1 MDLDYDDLLQGSDD
15 EFDLLSERDEKELL
29 EPEQELGLELGPE
42 EETEESIKDFERYG
56 VNVDNSL
63 MQYLQNIENK
73 LQEGKLDDYT
83 FMLEH
88 LLVKYKQALIHRR
101 FNVDNKIDAEKIE
114 RIRELKSELE
124 QEFID
129 EKIDEFEFNR
139 KYYNLLDLELNIL
152 LKYEDFSVKS
162 KKISQQVSKSF
173 DKGIDSLIKSE
184 HQYLKNV
191 AKERNIDWP
200 ERPKVKKGES
210 KTLKFKKFLTYYIE
224 LEKAYNLAKKYI
236 PGYKL
241 RTIEEATKADPDVKW
256 TLEYP
261 NNLKLNEL
269 YEEYLS
275 EKKQRLNYSDPIDNL
290 KLKKILSV
298 LKNKSREELLNCID
312 EADVIHKLSYI
323 ERLKLNTIPVMKFR
337 EYPESYEKLQEILG
351 EEAKYYK
358 ISANDLTKDF
368 NKKFYNIT
376 PNVDLTNLPSN
387 LPSTFK
393 PVFFVKINN
402 KFHKTDV
409 PNFLNQEQ
417 ELIESENNITPSSKG
432 YSFLM
437 KTTEIPLNK
446 KKQTYKEYVEKGS
459 VVSISL
465 KPEYFKSDKVKSG
478 IIDEKYY
485 NIIKPLPDNLY
496 ESLKEKKLS
505 SNKTQLVE
513 VYELHIP
520 VPELSKDNKTVK
532 LTRRYENFD
541 DYLRD
546 LIKILEVN
554 MIELENQKSLRSA
567 DVLFVKIQKIKK
579 YLETGK
585 DSEYEISNQYS
596 LNALIRENEVIK
608 KQRESGINKLRE
620 YIFQFYPN
628 NEEIIEVLENDIYSF
643 NNKYYQENVD
653 KIIFI
658 FNYFSD
664 SLDNYINKQI
674 SFIELIGL
682 EIPLIKPEDDLPEYF
697 INPNKTLKYLYSWM
711 PQNDMYEKYKKELES
726 VKYDII
732 KFKKENDILSQ
743 LEIKEIYSQYLEI
756 KQWEKS
762 KLKLSTLEIPKGKN
776 PIRVML
782 EFLKTERNKLVSRRV
797 YRVATINERI
807 DTRGLFYRIFIGCKL
822 ENFTNND
829 VKILANDVESIIFSY
844 SNKPDIYYDYV
855 DLVKNTYEKLCSL
868 ITEPKVIV
876 PVTTEF
882 IIKEGNLNFINI
894 KRLNDIITTL
904 ESKDFDAIIKLI
916 RTMRESELN
925 AYQNSLIEEQNKEPT
940 NFRQKLIEIINK
952 VIDEN
957 KQKRKKLMN
966 SIAANTYIPPVVTNI
981 VPKIQNG
988 PDRFYVPDYYIIGE
1002 NEYIYGGNFPN
1013 FVNNETGNRNYTDD
1027 DIYSL
1032 AVLFKIDY
1040 IDYDEYYKETG
1051 NDRLSYIKKLYNLCM
1066 EKMYKY
1072 SDNDKQIVPKDV
1084 VLNYN
1089 PTLVTKKKYISFV
1102 NYIYKT
1108 RIGVKNPGEVYIVY
1122 KDRFEVSYAVPFKTN
1137 EFGLPIYSSR
1147 FLNPDIKNFYY
1158 IEGPAEFEDTTEQ
1171 NFIHSTMYILV
1182 EYTDKYGKTKL
1193 FREGVNTG
1201 LVKRTPKEKFDAC
1214 NRFTNEFDC
1223 NDINSY
1229 GIEKMKCRFIKNKCV
1244 SVKEEIKKQDF
1255 LFDISKVTFTRKLS
1269 KSDYKGTQKEVT
1281 DYNKTKLWN
1290 DAIKKA
1296 NEYISQLIY
1305 IKKLNESQIQQV
1317 ATEQKTKLLGYYNFL
1332 QQLDIKK
1339 PKLDTII
1346 EDTNYSNL
1354 KQLTD
1359 FIIPEIEETEKVQKQ
1374 VPQKLE
1380 VPEVLDKEQKVV
1392 LKEISNYTGIMLPF
1406 MTVKHKALSFKQLIV
1421 GNKYL
1426 LPDNSISVLLEK
1438 TPNSISFDNGQNIRP
1453 SQETIREHKTSE
1465 LVQEKYFKITK
1476 ENLSLLKNPPSS
1488 FSYTL
1493 YEKEYSLEKNNILI
1507 KTKKIETKEVPL
1519 DILYLV
1525 HLESIGNDESLPK
1538 DEITTNDIYNTLGKV
1553 LYCLYQKDEFNF
1565 LESLDIFPATLEAK
1579 VYALKHTVDLIQ
1591 LSKKISGDIE
1601 LSDVINANNKVLPTV
1616 KTISQD
1622 IISQLEYGILNNDFK
1637 LLERYIKIANKQ
1649 KPNESETVNAQILKL
1664 VEDASKL
1671 ILEKE
1676 KIKEKIKEEKLTKK
1690 QEKELQKQKEEP
1702 LELSEPS
1709 VKISYVVTKRK
1720 KKKQDDD

>member
-1 MDLDYDDLLQGSDD
+1 M
-15 EFDLLSERDEKELL
+15 
-29 EPEQELGLELGPE
+29 
-42 EETEESIKDFERYG
+42 
-56 VNVDNSL
+56 
-63 MQYLQNIENK
+63 
-73 LQEGKLDDYT
+73 
-83 FMLEH
+83 
-88 LLVKYKQALIHRR
+88 
-101 FNVDNKIDAEKIE
+101 
-114 RIRELKSELE
+114 
-124 QEFID
+124 
-129 EKIDEFEFNR
+129 
-139 KYYNLLDLELNIL
+139 
-152 LKYEDFSVKS
+152 
-162 KKISQQVSKSF
+162 
-173 DKGIDSLIKSE
+173 
-184 HQYLKNV
+184 
-191 AKERNIDWP
+191 
-200 ERPKVKKGES
+200 
-210 KTLKFKKFLTYYIE
+210 
-224 LEKAYNLAKKYI
+224 
-236 PGYKL
+236 
-241 RTIEEATKADPDVKW
+241 
-256 TLEYP
+256 
-261 NNLKLNEL
+261 
-269 YEEYLS
+269 
-275 EKKQRLNYSDPIDNL
+275 
-290 KLKKILSV
+290 
-298 LKNKSREELLNCID
+298 
-312 EADVIHKLSYI
+312 
-323 ERLKLNTIPVMKFR
+323 
-337 EYPESYEKLQEILG
+337 
-351 EEAKYYK
+351 
-358 ISANDLTKDF
+358 
-368 NKKFYNIT
+368 
-376 PNVDLTNLPSN
+376 
-387 LPSTFK
+387 
-393 PVFFVKINN
+393 
-402 KFHKTDV
+402 
-409 PNFLNQEQ
+409 
-417 ELIESENNITPSSKG
+417 
-432 YSFLM
+432 
-437 KTTEIPLNK
+437 
-446 KKQTYKEYVEKGS
+446 
-459 VVSISL
+459 
-465 KPEYFKSDKVKSG
+465 
-478 IIDEKYY
+478 
-485 NIIKPLPDNLY
+485 
-496 ESLKEKKLS
+496 
-505 SNKTQLVE
+505 
-513 VYELHIP
+513 
-520 VPELSKDNKTVK
+520 
-532 LTRRYENFD
+532 
-541 DYLRD
+541 
-546 LIKILEVN
+546 
-554 MIELENQKSLRSA
+554 
-567 DVLFVKIQKIKK
+567 
-579 YLETGK
+579 
-585 DSEYEISNQYS
+585 
-596 LNALIRENEVIK
+596 
-608 KQRESGINKLRE
+608 
-620 YIFQFYPN
+620 
-628 NEEIIEVLENDIYSF
+628 
-643 NNKYYQENVD
+643 D

-697 INPNKTLKYLYSWM
+697 TNPNKTLKYLYSWM
-711 PQNDMYEKYKKELES
+711 PQNDMYEKYKNELEN
-726 VKYDII
+726 VKYDLL
-732 KFKKENDILSQ
+732 KFKKQNDMLYQ
-743 LEIKEIYSQYLEI
+743 LEIQEIYSQYLEI

-762 KLKLSTLEIPKGKN
+762 KLKLSTLDIPKGKN

-782 EFLKTERNKLVSRRV
+782 EFLKRERNKLISRRI

-807 DTRGLFYRIFIGCKL
+807 NTRVTFYRIFIDCKL
-822 ENFTNND
+822 ENFTNIE
-829 VKILANDVESIIFSY
+829 VKTLANDVESIIFSY
-844 SNKPDIYYDYV
+844 SNKPDIYTDYV
-855 DLVKNTYEKLCSL
+855 DLVKNTYQKLCSL

-882 IIKEGNLNFINI
+882 IIKEGNLSFINI

-904 ESKDFDAIIKLI
+904 DSKDFDAIIKLI

-940 NFRQKLIEIINK
+940 NFKQKLIEIINK

-957 KQKRKKLMN
+957 KQKKKELMN

-988 PDRFYVPDYYIIGE
+988 PDRFYVPKYYIIGE

-1040 IDYDEYYKETG
+1040 VDYDEYHKETG
-1051 NDRLSYIKKLYNLCM
+1051 NDRLSYIQKLYYLCM

-1072 SDNDKQIVPKDV
+1072 SDNDKQVVPKDV

-1089 PTLVTKKKYISFV
+1089 PTLVTKKNYTSFV

-1108 RIGVKNPGEVYIVY
+1108 RMGVKDPGEVYIVY
-1122 KDRFEVSYAVPFKTN
+1122 KDRFEVSYGVPFKTN
-1137 EFGLPIYSSR
+1137 EFGLPIYSLK

-1158 IEGPAEFEDTTEQ
+1158 IEGPAEFEETTEE

-1193 FREGVNTG
+1193 FREGINSRI
-1201 LVKRTPKEKFDAC
+1201 VKTVPKEKFDAC

-1255 LFDISKVTFTRKLS
+1255 LFDISKVTFTRKIS
-1269 KSDYKGTQKEVT
+1269 KNDYKGTQKEVT

-1339 PKLDTII
+1339 PKLETII

-1359 FIIPEIEETEKVQKQ
+1359 FMIPQVIAEVEETQK
-1374 VPQKLE
+1374 VPQGPQGPQG
-1380 VPEVLDKEQKVV
+1380 PEGPKGPQGPEGLDEEQKVV
-1392 LKEISNYTGIMLPF
+1392 LKEIANYTGIMLPF
-1406 MTVKHKALSFKQLIV
+1406 MTVKHKALSFKQLMV

-1426 LPDNSISVLLEK
+1426 LPNNTVSVLLEK
-1438 TPNSISFDNGQNIRP
+1438 TPNLITFDNGQNFRP
-1453 SQETIREHKTSE
+1453 GQGTIRENKTSE

-1493 YEKEYSLEKNNILI
+1493 YEKEYSLEKNNISI

-1525 HLESIGNDESLPK
+1525 HLESISNDDSLPK

-1553 LYCLYQKDEFNF
+1553 LYCLYQKDEFDF
-1565 LESLDIFPATLEAK
+1565 LESLDVFPARQEAK
-1579 VYALKHTVDLIQ
+1579 VYALKYSVDLIQ

-1622 IISQLEYGILNNDFK
+1622 IISQLEYGILNKDFK
-1637 LLERYIKIANKQ
+1637 LLEKYIKIANKQ
-1649 KPNESETVNAQILKL
+1649 KVNESETINTQILKL

-1676 KIKEKIKEEKLTKK
+1676 KTIERIKEEKEEKLTKK

-1702 LELSEPS
+1702 SGPSGPS
-1709 VKISYVVTKRK
+1709 VQISYVVTKRK
-1720 KKKQDDD
+1720 KKKQEDD

>member
-1 MDLDYDDLLQGSDD
+1 MDIEYDDLLQASDD
-15 EFDLLSERDEKELL
+15 DYDLLSDAEEDELQ
-29 EPEQELGLELGPE
+29 EQEIEQE
-42 EETEESIKDFERYG
+42 IETEETEESIKEFEKYG
-56 VNVDNSL
+56 VNVNNSL
-63 MQYLQNIENK
+63 IQYLESLENK
-73 LQEGKLDDYT
+73 LKEGKLDDYT
-83 FMLEH
+83 FMLEN

-101 FNVDNKIDAEKIE
+101 FNVDNKIDSEKIE

-124 QEFID
+124 QEFIN

-152 LKYEDFSVKS
+152 LKYEDYSVKS
-162 KKISQQVSKSF
+162 KKISQQVPKSF

-210 KTLKFKKFLTYYIE
+210 KNLKLKKFLIYYIE
-224 LEKAYNLAKKYI
+224 LEKAYNLAKNFI

-241 RTIEEATKADPDVKW
+241 RTIEEAKTKGGDIKW

-269 YEEYLS
+269 YDEYLS
-275 EKKQRLNYSDPIDNL
+275 EKKQRLNYSDPIDDL
-290 KLKKILSV
+290 KIKKILSI
-298 LKNKSREELLNCID
+298 LKNKSREELLNCVD
-312 EADVIHKLSYI
+312 EADVVHKLSYI
-323 ERLKLNTIPVMKFR
+323 EKLKLNTIPVMKFR
-337 EYPESYEKLQEILG
+337 EYPESYQKLQEILD

-358 ISANDLTKDF
+358 ISTNDLMKDF
-368 NKKFYNIT
+368 TKKFYNIT
-376 PNVDLTNLPSN
+376 PNLELSN

-393 PVFFVKINN
+393 PVYFVKTKKKI
-402 KFHKTDV
+402 HKTDV
-409 PNFLNQEQ
+409 PNFFQQEQ
-417 ELIESENNITPSSKG
+417 ELIESEYKITPSTKG

-437 KTTEIPLNK
+437 KTNEVPLNNK

-465 KPEYFKSDKVKSG
+465 KPEYFKSDKVLSG

-485 NIIKPLPDNLY
+485 DIIKPLPDNLY

-505 SNKTQLVE
+505 PNKTQLVE

-520 VPELSKDNKTVK
+520 VPEISKGNKTVK
-532 LTRRYENFD
+532 LTRRYENFE

-554 MIELENQKSLRSA
+554 MVELENQKSLRSA
-567 DVLFVKIQKIKK
+567 DILFVKIQKIKK
-579 YLETGK
+579 YLETGI
-585 DSEYEISNQYS
+585 DPEYQISNQYS
-596 LNALIRENEVIK
+596 LDTLIKENKVIK
-608 KQRESGINKLRE
+608 QQREIGINKLRE

-628 NEEIIEVLENDIYSF
+628 NEEIVEVLENDIYNF
-643 NNKYYQENVD
+643 NNKYYQNNVD

-658 FNYFSD
+658 FDYFSD

-697 INPNKTLKYLYSWM
+697 TNPNKTLKYLYSWI
-711 PQNDMYEKYKKELES
+711 PANDMYEKYKNELEN
-726 VKYDII
+726 VKYDIL
-732 KFKKENDILSQ
+732 KFKKQNDKLSQ
-743 LEIKEIYSQYLEI
+743 LEIQEIYSQYLEI

-782 EFLKTERNKLVSRRV
+782 EFLKKERNKLVSRRI
-797 YRVATINERI
+797 YRIATINERI
-807 DTRGLFYRIFIGCKL
+807 NTRVKFYRIFKDCKL
-822 ENFTNND
+822 ENFNNND
-829 VKILANDVESIIFSY
+829 VKKLTNDVENIIFSY
-844 SNKPDIYYDYV
+844 SNKPDIYYNYV
-855 DLVKNTYEKLCSL
+855 DLVKNTYQKLCSL

-904 ESKDFDAIIKLI
+904 DNKDFDAIIKLI

-925 AYQNSLIEEQNKEPT
+925 AYQNSLIEEQNREPT

-957 KQKRKKLMN
+957 KQKKKELMN
-966 SIAANTYIPPVVTNI
+966 SIAANTYVPPVVTNI

-988 PDRFYVPDYYIIGE
+988 PDRFYVPNYYIIGE
-1002 NEYIYGGNFPN
+1002 NEYIYGGNFPDFIN
-1013 FVNNETGNRNYTDD
+1013 SETGNRNYTDD

-1040 IDYDEYYKETG
+1040 VDYDEYHKETG
-1051 NDRLSYIKKLYNLCM
+1051 NDKLNYIKKLYNLCM
-1066 EKMYKY
+1066 EKMYNY
-1072 SDNDKQIVPKDV
+1072 SDNDKQIVAKDV
-1084 VLNYN
+1084 VLKYN
-1089 PTLVTKKKYISFV
+1089 PTLVTKKKYTSFV

-1108 RIGVKNPGEVYIVY
+1108 RIGVKDPGEVYIVY
-1122 KDRFEVSYAVPFKTN
+1122 KDRIDISYAVPFKTN
-1137 EFGLPIYSSR
+1137 EYGIPVYSSS

-1158 IEGPAEFEDTTEQ
+1158 IEGPAEFEETTDQ
-1171 NFIHSTMYILV
+1171 NFIYSTMYILV
-1182 EYTDKYGKTKL
+1182 EYTDNYGKTKL
-1193 FREGVNTG
+1193 FREGVNTRI
-1201 LVKRTPKEKFDAC
+1201 VERTPREKFDAC

-1229 GIEKMKCRFIKNKCV
+1229 GLEKMKCRFIKNKCV

-1255 LFDISKVTFTRKLS
+1255 LFDISKITFTRVLL
-1269 KSDYKGTQKEVT
+1269 KSDSKGKQGEVT

-1290 DAIKKA
+1290 EAVKKA
-1296 NEYISQLIY
+1296 NEYISQLIF

-1332 QQLDIKK
+1332 LQLDIKK
-1339 PKLDTII
+1339 PKLETII

-1359 FIIPEIEETEKVQKQ
+1359 FLIPEITSEIEEIQEQEQEQTQEQEQEQIQEQEIVQ
-1374 VPQKLE
+1374 
-1380 VPEVLDKEQKVV
+1380 EQRQQQRIVQ
-1392 LKEISNYTGIMLPF
+1392 EIANYTGIMLPL
-1406 MTVKHKALSFKQLIV
+1406 MTIKHKALSFKQLLV

-1426 LPDNSISVLLEK
+1426 LPDNTVSVLLEK
-1438 TPNSISFDNGQNIRP
+1438 TNNLITFDNGQNFKP
-1453 SQETIREHKTSE
+1453 GQGTIREHKTSE
-1465 LVQEKYFKITK
+1465 LLQEKYFKITK
-1476 ENLSLLKNPPSS
+1476 ENLSLLKNPPNS
-1488 FSYTL
+1488 FYYTL
-1493 YEKEYSLEKNNILI
+1493 YEKEYSLEKNNISI
-1507 KTKKIETKEVPL
+1507 KTKRIETKEVPL

-1525 HLESIGNDESLPK
+1525 HLESISNDDSLPK

-1553 LYCLYQKDEFNF
+1553 LYCLYQKDEFDF
-1565 LESLDIFPATLEAK
+1565 LESLDVFPATQEAK
-1579 VYALKHTVDLIQ
+1579 VYALKYSVDLIE

-1622 IISQLEYGILNNDFK
+1622 IISQLEYGILNKDYK

-1649 KPNESETVNAQILKL
+1649 KPNESETINVKILKL
-1664 VEDASKL
+1664 VDDASKL
-1671 ILEKE
+1671 IKE
-1676 KIKEKIKEEKLTKK
+1676 KTIETVKEQKLTKK
-1690 QEKELQKQKEEP
+1690 QEKEKQKEG
-1702 LELSEPS
+1702 PS
-1709 VKISYVVTKRK
+1709 GPSGPSQISYVVTKRK
-1720 KKKQDDD
+1720 KKKQEDD

>member
-1 MDLDYDDLLQGSDD
+1 MDLDYDDLLQASDD
-15 EFDLLSERDEKELL
+15 DYDLLSDTE
-29 EPEQELGLELGPE
+29 EQELQEQ
-42 EETEESIKDFERYG
+42 EETEESIKEYEKYG
-56 VNVDNSL
+56 ISINNSL
-63 MQYLQNIENK
+63 AQYLETLENK

-83 FMLEH
+83 FMLEN

-101 FNVDNKIDAEKIE
+101 FNIDNKNDSEKIE
-114 RIRELKSELE
+114 RIRVLKSELE
-124 QEFID
+124 QEFIN
-129 EKIDEFEFNR
+129 ENIDEFEFNR

-162 KKISQQVSKSF
+162 KKIAQQVPKSF
-173 DKGIDSLIKSE
+173 DKSIDSLIQSE

-200 ERPKVKKGES
+200 EKPKVKKGES
-210 KTLKFKKFLTYYIE
+210 KKLKLKNFLTYYIE

-241 RTIEEATKADPDVKW
+241 RTIEETKKADLDVKW

-261 NNLKLNEL
+261 NSLKLNEL

-275 EKKQRLNYSDPIDNL
+275 EKKQRLNYSDPIDEL
-290 KLKKILSV
+290 KFKKILSI
-298 LKNKSREELLNCID
+298 LKNKSREELLNCVD
-312 EADVIHKLSYI
+312 EANVIHKLSYI
-323 ERLKLNTIPVMKFR
+323 ERLKLNTIPVMKFK

-358 ISANDLTKDF
+358 ISANDLMKDF
-368 NKKFYNIT
+368 NKKFFNVT
-376 PNVDLTNLPSN
+376 PNVELSD

-393 PVFFVKINN
+393 PVYFVKT
-402 KFHKTDV
+402 KKSFHKTDV
-409 PNFLNQEQ
+409 PSFFNQEQ
-417 ELIESENNITPSSKG
+417 ELIESEYKIKSSTKG

-437 KTTEIPLNK
+437 KTNEVPLNNK
-446 KKQTYKEYVEKGS
+446 KEQIYKEYVEKGS

-465 KPEYFKSDKVKSG
+465 KPEYFKSYKVLSG

-485 NIIKPLPDNLY
+485 DIIKPLPDNLY
-496 ESLKEKKLS
+496 ESLKDKKMS
-505 SNKTQLVE
+505 PNKTQLVE

-520 VPELSKDNKTVK
+520 VPELSKDNKMIK

-546 LIKILEVN
+546 LVQILEVN
-554 MIELENQKSLRSA
+554 MLELENQKSLRSA

-579 YLETGK
+579 FLETGK
-585 DSEYEISNQYS
+585 DPEYEISSQYS
-596 LNALIRENEVIK
+596 LDTLIKENPIIK
-608 KQRESGINKLRE
+608 KKRETGINKLRE

-628 NEEIIEVLENDIYSF
+628 NEEIVEVLENDIYSF
-643 NNKYYQENVD
+643 NNKYYQENID
-653 KIIFI
+653 KIVFI

-664 SLDNYINKQI
+664 SLDNYINKEM

-682 EIPLIKPEDDLPEYF
+682 EIPLIKSPDDLPEYF
-697 INPNKTLKYLYSWM
+697 TNPNKTFKYLYSWM
-711 PQNDMYEKYKKELES
+711 PKTEMYEKYKNELENA
-726 VKYDII
+726 KYDIL
-732 KFKKENDILSQ
+732 KFKKQNDMLSQ
-743 LEIKEIYSQYLEI
+743 LEIQEIYSQYLEI

-762 KLKLSTLEIPKGKN
+762 KLKLSTLEITKGKN
-776 PIRVML
+776 PMRVML
-782 EFLKTERNKLVSRRV
+782 EFLKRERNKLVSRRI

-807 DTRGLFYRIFIGCKL
+807 NTRGTFYQIFTMCKL

-829 VKILANDVESIIFSY
+829 IKTLANDVENIIFSY

-855 DLVKNTYEKLCSL
+855 DLVKNTYQELCSL

-882 IIKEGNLNFINI
+882 IIKEGNLSFINI
-894 KRLNDIITTL
+894 KRLNDIIITL
-904 ESKDFDAIIKLI
+904 DSKDFDVIIKLV
-916 RTMRESELN
+916 RMMRESELN
-925 AYQNSLIEEQNKEPT
+925 AYQNCLIEEQNQEPT

-957 KQKRKKLMN
+957 KQKKKELMY
-966 SIAANTYIPPVVTNI
+966 SISINTYIPPVLTNI

-988 PDRFYVPDYYIIGE
+988 PERFYVPNYYIIGE
-1002 NEYIYGGNFPN
+1002 NEYIYGGNFPDFIN
-1013 FVNNETGNRNYTDD
+1013 SETGNRNYTDD

-1032 AVLFKIDY
+1032 AVLFKINY
-1040 IDYDEYYKETG
+1040 VDYDEYYKDTG
-1051 NDRLSYIKKLYNLCM
+1051 NDKLSYIKKLYNLSM
-1066 EKMYKY
+1066 EKMKNY
-1072 SDNDKQIVPKDV
+1072 SDNDKQIVPKDI

-1089 PTLVTKKKYISFV
+1089 PTLVTKKKYTSFV

-1108 RIGVKNPGEVYIVY
+1108 RMGVKYPGEVYIVY
-1122 KDRFEVSYAVPFKTN
+1122 KDRIEVSYAVPFKTN
-1137 EFGLPIYSSR
+1137 EYKIPVYSSK

-1158 IEGPAEFEDTTEQ
+1158 IEGPAEFEETSEQ
-1171 NFIHSTMYILV
+1171 NFIYSTMYIFV

-1193 FREGVNTG
+1193 FREGVNYSI
-1201 LVKRTPKEKFDAC
+1201 VKRTPKENFDAC

-1255 LFDISKVTFTRKLS
+1255 LFDISKVLFTRKLL
-1269 KSDYKGTQKEVT
+1269 KSDSKGKQREVT

-1290 DAIKKA
+1290 EALKKA
-1296 NEYISQLIY
+1296 NEYISQLIF

-1339 PKLDTII
+1339 PKLEIII

-1359 FIIPEIEETEKVQKQ
+1359 FLIPEIIEELVQPVVIEPGQ
-1374 VPQKLE
+1374 VQ
-1380 VPEVLDKEQKVV
+1380 EQTI
-1392 LKEISNYTGIMLPF
+1392 LQEIANYTGIMLPHII
-1406 MTVKHKALSFKQLIV
+1406 VKNKELSIKQLVI

-1426 LPDNSISVLLEK
+1426 LPDNTISVLLEK
-1438 TPNSISFDNGQNIRP
+1438 TRNLITFDNGQKFRP
-1453 SQETIREHKTSE
+1453 VEVTIREHKTST
-1465 LVQEKYFKITK
+1465 LIQETYFKITK
-1476 ENLSLLKNPPSS
+1476 ENLSLLKNPPTS
-1488 FSYTL
+1488 FYYTL
-1493 YEKEYSLEKNNILI
+1493 YEKEYALEKNNISI

-1525 HLESIGNDESLPK
+1525 HLESINKDDNLPK

-1553 LYCLYQKDEFNF
+1553 LYCLYQKDELNF
-1565 LESLDIFPATLEAK
+1565 LESLDIFPATQEAK
-1579 VYALKHTVDLIQ
+1579 VHSLKYSVDLIQ
-1591 LSKKISGDIE
+1591 LSKKINGDIE

-1616 KTISQD
+1616 KTISND
-1622 IISQLEYGILNNDFK
+1622 IISQLEYGILNKDFK
-1637 LLERYIKIANKQ
+1637 LLERYIKIAYKH
-1649 KPNESETVNAQILKL
+1649 KPNESETINLQILKL
-1664 VEDASKL
+1664 VDDASKL

-1676 KIKEKIKEEKLTKK
+1676 KIKEQIKEEKLIKK

-1702 LELSEPS
+1702 APS

-1720 KKKQDDD
+1720 NKKQEDD